1 MTWGVSWLA
10 HWIKYQNTAS
20 GGDLIFYPE
29 EGIED
34 NPEGVLK
41 VIYPMD
47 FKLPLCWLHSLTP
60 VTSLS
65 MLPGD
70 SIPCRRDPS

>member
-1 MTWGVSWLA
+1 MCLTWGVSWLA
-10 HWIKYQNTAS
+10 HWIEYQNTAS

-41 VIYPMD
+41 VI
-47 FKLPLCWLHSLTP
+47 KEWRA
-60 VTSLS
+60 
-65 MLPGD
+65 
-70 SIPCRRDPS
+70 RRDKPGFKNSGLKRPIGSSFL